1 MSNSYSI
8 ICHLSDAKSYASTF
22 EYKFYSINFVSQ
34 TLCSKSNSWSKACP
48 NETKCALYFWMV
60 GVITW
65 PSTYISE
72 SV

>member
-1 MSNSYSI
+1 MSDSYSI

-48 NETKCALYFWMV
+48 MKQNT
-60 GVITW
+60 
-65 PSTYISE
+65 PYIFGWWE
-72 SV
+72 